1 LFATLPETDGPAT
14 LSRLMEPSRH
24 RRTLPA
30 VGVLL
35 VALLLG
41 VPATVSAHAE
51 LTVTSPADGETLAS
65 PPTEVV
71 AIFSEG
77 LNIDRS
83 AIDLLL
89 ANSVMAS
96 SGGNP
101 DDPTRLVLSDLD
113 LEAGEYEVRWTA
125 ASRDGHIER
134 GRFSFTILEPEPTPT
149 PLPTAETPTP
159 TTATATPT
167 AETPTAAPT
176 QPPSPTP
183 AATPAPGNDDPAAA
197 EAVVPIIAALALVAL
212 LGVFLVRSRGR
223 STTRS

>member
-1 LFATLPETDGPAT
+1 
-14 LSRLMEPSRH
+14 MKPSRH
-24 RRTLPA
+24 PRHRRNLPA

-41 VPATVSAHAE
+41 LPATVSAHAE
-51 LTVTSPADGETLAS
+51 LTATSPADGETLAT

-71 AIFSEG
+71 AVFSEG
-77 LNIDRS
+77 LNVDRS
-83 AIDLLL
+83 VIDLLL
-89 ANSVMAS
+89 SNSVMAS

-134 GRFSFTILEPEPTPT
+134 GRYSFTILEPEPTPS
-149 PLPTAETPTP
+149 PRPTAETPTP
-159 TTATATPT
+159 TAATATPT
-167 AETPTAAPT
+167 AGPT

-197 EAVVPIIAALALVAL
+197 EAVVPIIAALALVAV

-223 STTRS
+223 STTRP